1 MEALEKELNSLKRCP
16 IIDDAWDAV
25 EKVIGPERGNF
36 FDTEIVCKTCKMVAM
51 NGRQTHGVTRRGAMW
66 QSMEYDCGCGTVT
79 AGGTKLVA
87 TSPEGQ
93 EYLEWQ
99 AEFDREFANL
109 ASASSNHPRRR
120 RRRRIRR
127 RRR

>member
-1 MEALEKELNSLKRCP
+1 MEALEKQLNSLKPDP
-16 IIDDAWDAV
+16 IIDETWNAV

-36 FDTEIVCKTCKMVAM
+36 FDTEIVCKKCKMVAM

-87 TSPEGQ
+87 TSPDGQ
-93 EYLEWQ
+93 EFLDWQ
-99 AEFDREFANL
+99 AEFNRELLKLSGA
-109 ASASSNHPRRR
+109 NHPRRR
-120 RRRRIRR
+120 RRRIRKRR
-127 RRR
+127 R

>member
-1 MEALEKELNSLKRCP
+1 MEALEKELNALKP
-16 IIDDAWDAV
+16 DPVIDETWNAV

-66 QSMEYDCGCGTVT
+66 QSMEYDCGCGTVA

-87 TSPEGQ
+87 TSPDGQ
-93 EYLEWQ
+93 EFLDWQ
-99 AEFDREFANL
+99 AEFNQEL
-109 ASASSNHPRRR
+109 LKLSGASSNHPRRR
-120 RRRRIRR
+120 RRRIRKRR
-127 RRR
+127 R

>member
-1 MEALEKELNSLKRCP
+1 MEALEKELNALKPDP
-16 IIDDAWDAV
+16 IIDETWNAV
-25 EKVIGPERGNF
+25 EKVIGPERGSF
-36 FDTEIVCKTCKMVAM
+36 FDTELVCKKCNMVAM

-79 AGGTKLVA
+79 AGGTKMVA

-93 EYLEWQ
+93 EFLDWQ
-99 AEFDREFANL
+99 AEFSREL
-109 ASASSNHPRRR
+109 LKLSGASSTPPR